1 MLIRRSCFTSTAL
14 SIILAAAS
22 SSISWKRTFVLYSRS
37 IPIALVVHNG
47 FYQTTHCT
55 YFDLTFT
62 LSFTKAFSHTPM
74 SLSQLTSSNIP
85 SQPDSS
91 RNRPNN
97 NNPETAT
104 SLFVTP
110 FANFQAKNLN
120 EFNPWKVKIQ
130 ATPNLTADL
139 TIQGKEPN
147 DAAIAPAER
156 SRSNPRC
163 VEER

>member
-97 NNPETAT
+97 NNP
-104 SLFVTP
+104 P
-110 FANFQAKNLN
+110 RNRNLLIRHAFRKLPSQEPQRIQSM
-120 EFNPWKVKIQ
+120 EF
-130 ATPNLTADL
+130 D
-139 TIQGKEPN
+139 
-147 DAAIAPAER
+147 
-156 SRSNPRC
+156 SRLNNPR
-163 VEER
+163 